1 MQMKRTIRILSVAAI
16 AALSST
22 AFAQEKKL
30 TVVGVNIHEAS
41 MRGVGVANGKDA
53 LADFEKEKNIKV
65 AVNVETGPGILEAL
79 PRLGTL
85 NSSAED
91 IIMVSQLMANPRLA
105 TFLEPLDKYMSANAV
120 EGFPQDWVKAPVE
133 AGTIDNQH
141 YTVPLRCGVWIFWG
155 NKKYLTDQGVAEP
168 PKTPEQLYEAAK
180 KATFTKPNGEKV
192 YGFAVR
198 GISDQVPSGFATIGA
213 MFGGSI
219 IDQKGEVVVNSP
231 AMVKAA
237 EFLHRLY
244 AEGIMPPNWSSI
256 DADQLFT
263 SGRLSMVVSNDNF
276 TSRFE
281 SPQALGPGGTIPF
294 HVPILDEL
302 RKGGVDFAG
311 SQSFYWGAGILK
323 GSQNKEQA
331 YDLIKYL
338 AGPGP
343 EAMMM
348 SNGNQPCRAAPLAKL
363 GETVAANRVGIDTL
377 AISRPPLPGNPRLS
391 EASDAVAVAVQDIVV
406 NGAAAQQTL
415 DTLADDLKGIY
426 E

>member
-1 MQMKRTIRILSVAAI
+1 MKRTIRILSVAFM
-16 AALSST
+16 AALSS
-22 AFAQEKKL
+22 AALAQEKKL

-41 MRGVGVANGKDA
+41 MRGVGVTNGKDA
-53 LADFEKEKNIKV
+53 LADFEKEKNVKV

-85 NSSAED
+85 NKSAED

-105 TFLEPLDKYMSANAV
+105 AFLEPLDKYMAKNAV

-133 AGTIDNQH
+133 AGTIDSQH
-141 YTVPLRCGVWIFWG
+141 YLVPLRCGVWIFWG
-155 NKKYLTDQGVAEP
+155 NKKYLADQGVTQP
-168 PKTPEQLYEAAK
+168 PKTPDQLYDAAK
-180 KATFTKPNGEKV
+180 KATFTKANGEKV

-219 IDQKGEVVVNSP
+219 VDEKGAVVVNSP

-256 DADQLFT
+256 DADQMFT

-281 SPQALGPGGTIPF
+281 SQQALGPGGTIAF

-302 RKGGVDFAG
+302 RKGGVDYAG

-331 YDLIKYL
+331 YELIKYL
-338 AGPGP
+338 AGSRP

-348 SNGNQPCRAAPLAKL
+348 ANGNQPCRAAPLAKL
-363 GETVAANRVGIDTL
+363 GETVAANKVGIDTL

-391 EASDAVAVAVQDIVV
+391 EASDAIAVAVQNIVV
-406 NGAAAQQTL
+406 NGAPAQDTL